1 MKEMIGKK
9 TRKRYVFQSEADLI
23 DRLMTDE
30 NVGFCIRCGHEHS
43 NVEPDRDNELC
54 SECGERGVFGV
65 EELLVRGLHHLDPL
79 T

>member
-9 TRKRYVFQSEADLI
+9 TKKRYVFQSEADLI
-23 DRLMTDE
+23 DRLMADDS
-30 NVGFCIRCGHEHS
+30 VGFCIRCGHEHS
-43 NVEPDRDNELC
+43 GIEPDVANAQCAACNLP
-54 SECGERGVFGV
+54 GLFGV